1 MIKSNPSFSNKEIS
15 ENVNILF
22 LILAKNEEIWE
33 RDRAFQEQTWAKES
47 AGRKIRF
54 LYGSDDFKVKS
65 ENSIYVDCADEYRF
79 ILRKSILGT
88 KQVVNTFEFDF
99 IIRTNVSTFFDVD
112 KLLAKLEEK
121 SLDLPIAL
129 GYFEQHKKEYSLQI
143 PNRLFISGSA
153 IIMNRKAVE
162 VLGGMD
168 WRVYKSIPD
177 DVAITHYLWSK
188 KVKLMHLTRSNYH
201 ITHTPLPAPIYRLKS
216 SEFSMLTG
224 ERMKLLDRLKQSNKL
239 RAKIFTILKLL
250 RLEISTCT
258 QNDTLIRDFI
268 TKPSLHAK
276 SRLRCVIALKQL
288 RIERA

>member
-1 MIKSNPSFSNKEIS
+1 MIKSNPSFSNKETS
-15 ENVNILF
+15 EKVNILF

-33 RDRAFQEQTWAKES
+33 RDRAFQEQTWARES

-54 LYGSDDFKVKS
+54 LYGSDNFQVKS
-65 ENSIYVDCADEYRF
+65 ENSIYVDCPDEYRF
-79 ILRKSILGT
+79 ILRKSILGMRH
-88 KQVVNTFEFDF
+88 VVNTLAFDF
-99 IIRTNVSTFFDVD
+99 IVRTNVSTFFDVD
-112 KLLAKLEEK
+112 KLLAKLEET
-121 SLDLPIAL
+121 SSDLPIAL
-129 GYFEQHKKEYSLQI
+129 GFFEQHKKEYSLEI

-153 IIMNRKAVE
+153 IIMNRKAAE

-177 DVAITHYLWSK
+177 DVAITHHLWSK
-188 KVKLMHLTRSNYH
+188 KVKLMHLSRSNYH

-224 ERMKLLDRLKQSNKL
+224 ERMKLLDRLKQSNKPL
-239 RAKIFTILKLL
+239 AKIFTIFKLL

-258 QNDTLIRDFI
+258 QNNSLIRDFI